1 MRSQLELGWKFDND
15 MRLSAYISHLSN
27 VDTGDRNPG
36 AEVLGGYLRV
46 PVGWLAH
53 R

>member
-1 MRSQLELGWKFDND
+1 

-27 VDTGDRNPG
+27 AGAGNTDPG
-36 AEVLGGYLRV
+36 AEVLGGYLRI

-53 R
+53 Q